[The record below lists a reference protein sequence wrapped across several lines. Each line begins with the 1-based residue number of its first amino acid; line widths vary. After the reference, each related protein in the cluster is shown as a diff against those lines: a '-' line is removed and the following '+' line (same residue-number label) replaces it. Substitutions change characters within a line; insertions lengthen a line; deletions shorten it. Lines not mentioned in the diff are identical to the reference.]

1 MRRLSKTC
9 RWYGLWKKLLKQL
22 LCYVCEIPVSGVT
35 WIVPRQSPR
44 MLLVALRPFFA
55 WTEDLEFCLCLLK
68 WLHKC
73 PDVTLQLYLHGE
85 MPCLTVVVTLE
96 LDLHIAVSSP
106 TLHSAVLLSVV
117 SRLRAG
123 SHAIGW
129 PSWMEWDGREQRPSC
144 YDIFLFF
151 VLASCFSLK
160 KKATQKILLNLV
172 ISEVF
177 ICVFLSS
184 TSCGKQRMTQFT
196 RSSLKMSPSF
206 EFLIYTSNFL
216 PAF

>member
-1 MRRLSKTC
+1 MVLQLNKSAPVLNVKTYIGYWIFRGWGDLLSQTC

-68 WLHKC
+68 WLHKY
-73 PDVTLQLYLHGE
+73 PDVTLQLYLNGKV
-85 MPCLTVVVTLE
+85 PCVTVVVTHE
-96 LDLHIAVSSP
+96 LDLHIADVSSP
-106 TLHSAVLLSVV
+106 TLHSAVVLLSVV

-129 PSWMEWDGREQRPSC
+129 PSWMEWDGRNKGQVAMT
-144 YDIFLFF
+144 FF
-151 VLASCFSLK
+151 
-160 KKATQKILLNLV
+160 
-172 ISEVF
+172 
-177 ICVFLSS
+177 
-184 TSCGKQRMTQFT
+184 
-196 RSSLKMSPSF
+196 SSLCLPLAFLEKSNPKDTAKFGYFRSVYLCFPLLSF
-206 EFLIYTSNFL
+206 LW
-216 PAF
+216 